1 MIKELIQKYK
11 KLKIDTTAVK
21 RYVEPKVETV
31 NLEREFPIEIIASTM
46 ENRALAPLEELEDFW
61 SFITNEGV
69 NLSNIQRFIPIIQE
83 EILKQ
88 YPDFKILDLSSGEW
102 YLTEEKVKWLKN
114 WYKKQNGT
122 SLTIKSLK
130 KGYTKSLTIQDK

>member
-1 MIKELIQKYK
+1 MIKEIIQKYK
-11 KLKIDTTAVK
+11 NIKTEANIVK
-21 RYVEPKVETV
+21 EYIAPKVETIK
-31 NLEREFPIEIIASTM
+31 LEREFPIEIIASTI

-61 SFITNEGV
+61 SFITNEEV
-69 NLSNIQRFIPIIQE
+69 TLSNIQRFMPIIQE

-88 YPDFKILDLSSGEW
+88 YPNFKILDLSSNEW
-102 YLTEEKVKWLKN
+102 YLNEEKVKWLKN
-114 WYKKQNGT
+114 WYREHNGT